1 MPMLPT
7 VLPAAVL
14 LISAGLLIIFYRA
27 LRQRRHSAAAPPP
40 AMGGARVPGQAL
52 LEGIERIDQEIG
64 DFTAGSLAFLA
75 LFVGVIIA
83 DVYFGEPEARALS
96 AALSGAVGIVFYTL
110 SLTRLAR
117 LMRSRCN
124 LQLGYDGRVAV
135 VRALSCLAPE
145 GYRVYHDVA
154 AEGFTID
161 HVVVGKKGVF
171 ALETTARPKPG
182 RAGGG
187 GEPAT
192 VAYNGHVLFFPRATD
207 DHTVARAE
215 KRAEWLSEWL
225 GRVTGEKV
233 AVRAVVAA
241 PGWFIKRTT
250 PAGIPVINPKQIP
263 SLFEHIKPRPL
274 TDAQIEGIAHR
285 LEQAAR

>member
-1 MPMLPT
+1 MQMLPT

-14 LISAGLLIIFYRA
+14 MISAGLLIVFYRA
-27 LRQRRHSAAAPPP
+27 IRQRRHSAASPLP

-52 LEGIERIDQEIG
+52 LEGIDRVDQEIG

-96 AALSGAVGIVFYTL
+96 AAGSGAVGIAFYTL

-117 LMRSRCN
+117 LIRDRRN
-124 LQLGYDGRVAV
+124 LRLSYDGRVAV
-135 VRALSCLAPE
+135 VRALSSLAPE
-145 GYRVYHDVA
+145 GYRVYHDVP

-171 ALETTARPKPG
+171 ALETITRPKPT
-182 RAGGG
+182 RAGGV
-187 GEPAT
+187 EPAT

-225 GRVTGEKV
+225 GRATGEEV

-241 PGWFIKRTT
+241 PGWLIKRTT
-250 PAGIPVINPKQIP
+250 PAGIPVVNPKQIP

-285 LEQAAR
+285 LEQATR

>member
-1 MPMLPT
+1 MQMLPT
-7 VLPAAVL
+7 VLPASIL

-27 LRQRRHSAAAPPP
+27 LRQRRHSATSPLP
-40 AMGGARVPGQAL
+40 AMGARVPGQAL
-52 LEGIERIDQEIG
+52 LEGIDRIDQEIG
-64 DFTAGSLAFLA
+64 DFTSGSLAFLA

-83 DVYFGEPEARALS
+83 DVYFGEPEVRALS
-96 AALSGAVGIVFYTL
+96 AAGSGAVGIAFYTL

-117 LMRSRCN
+117 LIRDRRN
-124 LQLGYDGRVAV
+124 LRLGYDGRVAV
-135 VRALSCLAPE
+135 VRALSSLTPE
-145 GYRVYHDVA
+145 GYRVYHDVP

-171 ALETTARPKPG
+171 ALETTTRSKPA
-182 RAGGG
+182 RAGGA
-187 GEPAT
+187 ESAT
-192 VAYNGHVLFFPRATD
+192 VAYNGQVLFFPRATD

-225 GRVTGEKV
+225 GRATGEEV

-250 PAGIPVINPKQIP
+250 PAGIPVVNPKQIA
-263 SLFEHIKPRPL
+263 SLFAHIQPRPL

-285 LEQAAR
+285 LEQATR

>member
-1 MPMLPT
+1 MQMLPT
-7 VLPAAVL
+7 VLPAAIL
-14 LISAGLLIIFYRA
+14 LISAGLLIIYYRA
-27 LRQRRHSAAAPPP
+27 LRQRRHSATSPLP
-40 AMGGARVPGQAL
+40 ARGGARVPGQAL
-52 LEGIERIDQEIG
+52 LEGIDRIDQEIG

-83 DVYFGEPEARALS
+83 DVYFGEPEARAWS
-96 AALSGAVGIVFYTL
+96 AAGSGAVGIAFYAL

-117 LMRSRCN
+117 LMRDRRK
-124 LQLGYDGRVAV
+124 LRLGYDGRVAV
-135 VRALSCLAPE
+135 VRALSFLTPE
-145 GYRVYHDVA
+145 GYRVYHDVP

-171 ALETTARPKPG
+171 ALETTTRPKPG
-182 RAGGG
+182 RAGGA
-187 GEPAT
+187 EPAT
-192 VAYNGHVLFFPRATD
+192 VAYNGQVLFFPRAID

-225 GRVTGEKV
+225 GRATGEEV

-241 PGWFIKRTT
+241 PGWFVKRTT
-250 PAGIPVINPKQIP
+250 PTGIPVVNPKQIA
-263 SLFEHIKPRPL
+263 SLFAHIQPRPL

-285 LEQAAR
+285 LEQVTR

>member
-1 MPMLPT
+1 MQMLPT

-14 LISAGLLIIFYRA
+14 LISAGLLILFYRA
-27 LRQRRHSAAAPPP
+27 LRQRRHSATSPPP
-40 AMGGARVPGQAL
+40 AMGRARVPGQAL
-52 LEGIERIDQEIG
+52 LEGIDRIDQEIG

-75 LFVGVIIA
+75 LFVGVVIA

-96 AALSGAVGIVFYTL
+96 AAGSGAVGIAFYTL

-117 LMRSRCN
+117 LIRDRRN
-124 LQLGYDGRVAV
+124 LRIGYDGRVAV
-135 VRALSCLAPE
+135 VRALSCLSPE
-145 GYRVYHDVA
+145 GYRVYHDVP

-171 ALETTARPKPG
+171 ALETTTRPKPA
-182 RAGGG
+182 RAGGV
-187 GEPAT
+187 EPAT

-225 GRVTGEKV
+225 GRATGEKV
-233 AVRAVVAA
+233 AVRAVVAV
-241 PGWFIKRTT
+241 PGWVIKRTT
-250 PAGIPVINPKQIP
+250 PAGIPVVNPKQIA
-263 SLFEHIKPRPL
+263 SLFAHIQPRPL

-285 LEQAAR
+285 LEQATR

>member
-1 MPMLPT
+1 MQMLPT
-7 VLPAAVL
+7 VLPAAIL

-27 LRQRRHSAAAPPP
+27 LRQRRHSVTSPLP
-40 AMGGARVPGQAL
+40 AMGHARVPGQTL
-52 LEGIERIDQEIG
+52 LEGIDRIDQEIG
-64 DFTAGSLAFLA
+64 DFTSGSLAFLA

-96 AALSGAVGIVFYTL
+96 AAGSGAVGIVFYAL

-117 LMRSRCN
+117 LMRDRRN
-124 LQLGYDGRVAV
+124 LRLGYDGRVAV
-135 VRALSCLAPE
+135 VRVLSCLTPE
-145 GYRVYHDVA
+145 GYRVYHDVPV
-154 AEGFTID
+154 EGFTID

-171 ALETTARPKPG
+171 ALETTTRPTPAR
-182 RAGGG
+182 ASST
-187 GEPAT
+187 EPAT

-215 KRAEWLSEWL
+215 KRAAWLSEWL
-225 GRVTGEKV
+225 GRATGEEV

-241 PGWFIKRTT
+241 PGWFVKRTT
-250 PAGIPVINPKQIP
+250 PTGIPVVNPKQIA
-263 SLFEHIKPRPL
+263 SLFAHIQPRPL

-285 LEQAAR
+285 LEQATR

>member
-1 MPMLPT
+1 MQMLPM
-7 VLPAAVL
+7 VLPAAIL
-14 LISAGLLIIFYRA
+14 LISAGLLIIYYRA
-27 LRQRRHSAAAPPP
+27 IRQRRHSAASPLP

-52 LEGIERIDQEIG
+52 LEGIDRVDQEIG
-64 DFTAGSLAFLA
+64 DFTSGSLAFLA

-96 AALSGAVGIVFYTL
+96 AAGSGAVGIAFYAL

-117 LMRSRCN
+117 LIRDRRT
-124 LQLGYDGRVAV
+124 LRLGYDGRVAV
-135 VRALSCLAPE
+135 ARALSCLAPQ
-145 GYRVYHDVA
+145 GYRVYHDVP

-171 ALETTARPKPG
+171 ALATITRAKPG
-182 RAGGG
+182 RVGG

-192 VAYNGHVLFFPRATD
+192 VAYNGHALFFPRATD
-207 DHTVARAE
+207 DHTIARAE
-215 KRAEWLSEWL
+215 NQAEWLSEWL
-225 GRVTGEKV
+225 GRATGEEV

-250 PAGIPVINPKQIP
+250 PTGIPVVNPKQVP
-263 SLFEHIKPRPL
+263 SLFAYIQPRPL
-274 TDAQIEGIAHR
+274 TDAQIEAIARR

>member
-1 MPMLPT
+1 MQMLPT
-7 VLPAAVL
+7 FLPAAIL
-14 LISAGLLIIFYRA
+14 MISAGLLIIFYRA
-27 LRQRRHSAAAPPP
+27 IRQRRHSATSPLP
-40 AMGGARVPGQAL
+40 AMGHARVPGQAL
-52 LEGIERIDQEIG
+52 LERIDRIDQEIG

-75 LFVGVIIA
+75 LLVGVIIA
-83 DVYFGEPEARALS
+83 DVYFGEPETRAFS
-96 AALSGAVGIVFYTL
+96 AAGSGAVGIAFYTL

-117 LMRSRCN
+117 LIRNRGHLRLS
-124 LQLGYDGRVAV
+124 YDGRVAV
-135 VRALSCLAPE
+135 ARALSSLAPE
-145 GYRVYHDVA
+145 GYRVYHDVP

-171 ALETTARPKPG
+171 ALETITRPKPA
-182 RAGGG
+182 RAGG

-192 VAYNGHVLFFPRATD
+192 VAYNGYVLFFPRATD

-225 GRVTGEKV
+225 GRATGEQV
-233 AVRAVVAA
+233 AVRAVVTA
-241 PGWFIKRTT
+241 PGWLIKRTT
-250 PAGIPVINPKQIP
+250 PAGIPVVSPKQIP

-285 LEQAAR
+285 LEQATR

>member
-1 MPMLPT
+1 MQVLPT
-7 VLPAAVL
+7 VLPAAIL
-14 LISAGLLIIFYRA
+14 MISAGLLIIFYRA
-27 LRQRRHSAAAPPP
+27 LRQRRHSATSPRP
-40 AMGGARVPGQAL
+40 AMGHARVPGQRL
-52 LEGIERIDQEIG
+52 LEGINRIDQEIG
-64 DFTAGSLAFLA
+64 DFTSGSLAFLA

-96 AALSGAVGIVFYTL
+96 AAGSGAVGIAFYTF

-117 LMRSRCN
+117 LMRKRRN
-124 LQLGYDGRVAV
+124 LRLGYDGRVAV
-135 VRALSCLAPE
+135 VRALSCLTPE
-145 GYRVYHDVA
+145 GYRVYHDVP

-171 ALETTARPKPG
+171 ALETTTRPKPG
-182 RAGGG
+182 RAGA
-187 GEPAT
+187 EAAT
-192 VAYNGHVLFFPRATD
+192 VAYNGQVLFFPRATD

-225 GRVTGEKV
+225 GRATGEEV

-241 PGWFIKRTT
+241 PGWFVKRTT
-250 PAGIPVINPKQIP
+250 PTGIPVVNPKQIA
-263 SLFEHIKPRPL
+263 SLFAHIQPRPL

-285 LEQAAR
+285 LEQVTR

>member
-1 MPMLPT
+1 MQLLLT
-7 VLPAAVL
+7 VLPSAIL

-27 LRQRRHSAAAPPP
+27 IRQRRHSTTSPQP
-40 AMGGARVPGQAL
+40 AMEGARVPGQAL
-52 LEGIERIDQEIG
+52 LEGIDRIDQDIG

-83 DVYFGEPEARALS
+83 DVYFGEPEARAFS
-96 AALSGAVGIVFYTL
+96 AAGSGAVGIAFYTL
-110 SLTRLAR
+110 SLTRLTR
-117 LMRSRCN
+117 LIRERRHMRLS
-124 LQLGYDGRVAV
+124 YDGRVAV
-135 VRALSCLAPE
+135 VRALSALAAE
-145 GYRVYHDVA
+145 GYRVYHDVPA
-154 AEGFTID
+154 QGFTID

-171 ALETTARPKPG
+171 ALETTTWPKPA
-182 RAGGG
+182 RAGGV
-187 GEPAT
+187 EPAT
-192 VAYNGHVLFFPRATD
+192 LAYNGHVLFFPHATD

-225 GRVTGEKV
+225 GRATGEEV

-250 PAGIPVINPKQIP
+250 PAGIPVVNPKQIP

-274 TDAQIEGIAHR
+274 TEAQIEGIADR
-285 LEQAAR
+285 LELATR

>member
-1 MPMLPT
+1 MQMLPT
-7 VLPAAVL
+7 VLPAAIL
-14 LISAGLLIIFYRA
+14 MISAGLLIIFYRA
-27 LRQRRHSAAAPPP
+27 IRQRRQSAPSPLP

-52 LEGIERIDQEIG
+52 LEGIDRIDQEIG

-83 DVYFGEPEARALS
+83 DVYFGEPEARAWS
-96 AALSGAVGIVFYTL
+96 AAGSGAVGIAFYTL

-117 LMRSRCN
+117 LILDRRH
-124 LQLGYDGRVAV
+124 LRLTYDGRVAV
-135 VRALSCLAPE
+135 ARALSSLASE
-145 GYRVYHDVA
+145 GYRVYHDVPG
-154 AEGFTID
+154 EGFTID

-171 ALETTARPKPG
+171 ALETITRPKPP
-182 RAGGG
+182 RAGGV
-187 GEPAT
+187 EPAT

-207 DHTVARAE
+207 DRTVARAE

-225 GRVTGEKV
+225 GRATGEQV

-241 PGWFIKRTT
+241 PGWLIKRTT
-250 PAGIPVINPKQIP
+250 PAGIPVVNPKQIA

-274 TDAQIEGIAHR
+274 TDSQIEGIAHR
-285 LEQAAR
+285 LEQATR